1 MKFNDIVSMSIN
13 SLTHRRLR
21 SWLTVLGIVVG
32 VAAVVALVSI
42 GQGLQQSVQNQ
53 LSGLGANIITV
64 SAGFERAG
72 GGFGFGG
79 GGGGARSSSSANI
92 TENDLRTIRSTPG
105 VLYVDGIV
113 SGRADVS
120 FSSETASVSIQGVD
134 PLVWKFMVTTKLESG
149 RYLSSGDAY
158 AIVVANSVAHG
169 LYKHNMTLNSII
181 TIGGHSFRVVGIL
194 QSSSSGFGGGGGGSV
209 IYMPASNARQ
219 INMTSSPASN
229 QFSSISVQTLPTADV
244 QTVVD
249 QITSN
254 LMLTRHV
261 AKNTQDFTVSSSQSL
276 QESISSVTSTI
287 TYFLA
292 GIAGISLL
300 VGGIGIA
307 NTMFM
312 SVVERTRQIGLLKSL
327 GTTNSEVMKLFLT
340 ESGLLGLIGG
350 VIGVILGVVLSLL
363 ISDLGGGGGLGL
375 FRAPGAGQGL
385 QTVVTPEVLL
395 FAIGFSVFIGAFSG
409 LFPARRAAN
418 LQPVDALRYE

>member
-1 MKFNDIVSMSIN
+1 MKLNDIMLMSFN

-42 GQGLQQSVQNQ
+42 GEGLQQSVQNQ
-53 LSGLGANIITV
+53 LSRFGANIISVTL
-64 SAGFERAG
+64 GFERAG

-79 GGGGARSSSSANI
+79 EGRARSTSSLNLTDSDI
-92 TENDLRTIRSTPG
+92 RTIRSTPG

-120 FSSETASVSIQGVD
+120 FEGGTASMSIQGVD
-134 PLVWKFMVTTKLESG
+134 TSVWKFMVTTNLESG

-158 AIVVANSVAHG
+158 AAVISNNVAHG
-169 LYKHNMTLNSII
+169 LFKHDVLLNSII
-181 TIGGHSFRVVGIL
+181 TIGGHGFRVVGIL
-194 QSSSSGFGGGGGGSV
+194 QSGTGGFGGGGGSTIYVSKDDARRV
-209 IYMPASNARQ
+209 ITN
-219 INMTSSPASN
+219 IDLASN
-229 QFSSISVQTLPTADV
+229 QYSSISVQTSQSADV
-244 QTVVD
+244 QTVVN
-249 QITSN
+249 QLTSN

-261 AKNTQDFTVSSSQSL
+261 SNNTQDFTVSSALSL
-276 QESISSVTSTI
+276 QQSIGSVTQTI

-312 SVVERTRQIGLLKSL
+312 SVVERTRQIGVLKSL
-327 GTTNSEVMKLFLT
+327 GTTNNEVMKLFLM

-350 VIGVILGVVLSLL
+350 VIGVIVGVILSVL
-363 ISDLGGGGGLGL
+363 ISDIGGGGIGF
-375 FRAPGAGQGL
+375 FRSPGTGQGL
-385 QTVVTPEVLL
+385 QTVIKPEILL
-395 FAIGFSVFIGAFSG
+395 LAIGFSVFIGAISG
-409 LFPARRAAN
+409 LFPARRAAK
-418 LQPVDALRYE
+418 LQPVEALRYE